1 MNTTKPD
8 LSPLLP
14 DDATLKARRAA
25 LVDAVGSGVSGS
37 QPTPSWRWRGP
48 RLALGGGV
56 ALAAVA
62 AALIVNAGGDNTPKA
77 FAVEPQDGGGVTI
90 KVYSAEDAAGL
101 ERALGE
107 AGIHSQ
113 VTWLPAGMT
122 CREPHFTPS
131 QAKTSLGGT
140 IGGGSG
146 IRVGGPGEALK
157 IGAMSAQ
164 QWSVLVREHSSG
176 EISDDEFDNS
186 TANFSLD
193 PTQFRADQTVVVS
206 GSPAPYG
213 GDPEGGFEA
222 ELAIAEG
229 PVEPCDAVQA
239 DHPPMFGSSGGG
251 GGGAHYTP
259 SGDKAT
265 ASGIGGTGQGAS
277 RSGG

>member
-1 MNTTKPD
+1 MKTAKPD

-25 LVDAVGSGVSGS
+25 LIDAVGSGSGGP
-37 QPTPSWRWRGP
+37 QQTPPWRRRGP

-62 AALIVNAGGDNTPKA
+62 AALIVGAGGSTTSEA
-77 FAVEPQDGGGVTI
+77 FAVEPQDGGGVMI

-101 ERALGE
+101 EEALGE
-107 AGIHSQ
+107 AGIPSQ

-131 QAKTSLGGT
+131 TGKTSLGGT
-140 IGGGSG
+140 IGGL
-146 IRVGGPGEALK
+146 RVGGPGEAMK

-164 QWSVLVREHSSG
+164 QWSELMRKHSSG
-176 EISDDEFDNS
+176 EISDHEFDNS
-186 TANFSLD
+186 TANVSLD
-193 PTQFRADQTVVVS
+193 PTQFRPDQTVVVS
-206 GSPAPYG
+206 GFPAPYD

-229 PVEPCDAVQA
+229 PVEPCEPVPT
-239 DHPPMFGSSGGG
+239 DHPPMSEL
-251 GGGAHYTP
+251 P
-259 SGDKAT
+259 
-265 ASGIGGTGQGAS
+265 
-277 RSGG
+277 